1 MPSDL
6 EYWLAAQARA
16 LKLSPQNLE
25 TVDPATV
32 QARCALLLVALAARG
47 LIEQMSGCYAATRAS
62 GN

>member
-25 TVDPATV
+25 TADPATV
-32 QARCALLLVALAARG
+32 QAYCALVLVALAARG
-47 LIEQMSGCYAATRAS
+47 LIEQVLGCHAATRAS